1 MSALLDPSSS
11 CAQQRS
17 LELAS
22 TPENSIGQRLLA
34 RARGALADNDLKAF
48 SEACQRWLR
57 VTHGVALGDGV
68 SLLGCEQPLEM
79 VVEDFALSWNDDQA
93 TAEPL
98 LLLYGLTVQTDGQHV
113 LRQWN
118 RAHHDAGLAKLAR
131 LSDVLIE
138 YLAQGATLAPTQQED
153 TVRVLS

>member
-1 MSALLDPSSS
+1 MSALLDLSSS

-17 LELAS
+17 LELDS
-22 TPENSIGQRLLA
+22 TPESIGQRLLA
-34 RARGALADNDLKAF
+34 LARGALADNDLKAF
-48 SEACQRWLR
+48 SVACQRWLR
-57 VTHGVALGDGV
+57 AAHGVALGDGV
-68 SLLGCEQPLEM
+68 SLLGREQPLEM
-79 VVEDFALSWNDDQA
+79 VVEDFALSWNDDQV